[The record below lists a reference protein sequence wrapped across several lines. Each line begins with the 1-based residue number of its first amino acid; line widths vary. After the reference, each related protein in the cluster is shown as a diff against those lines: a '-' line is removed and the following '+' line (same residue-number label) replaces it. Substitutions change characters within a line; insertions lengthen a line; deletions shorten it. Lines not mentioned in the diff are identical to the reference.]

1 MADRNINDLLD
12 ELAELDNDAEINRE
26 AEDLLAREAEEDAR
40 YAADLENL
48 MNEISEIA
56 KNLQGVQQNI
66 QKRTS
71 KKAKEKLGIAYEITD
86 EKLKNPQENLTNLDE
101 LKDMENYY
109 YNLFTEANEKAKT
122 EKKWGDRRYN
132 RKLANDYQSAYD
144 MITNISGKLS
154 AFMEK
159 YKDRLEAEQVLA
171 NDGLDELENEKPLE
185 PTEPETTP
193 KKDGEEAEAPK
204 PDPKD
209 DPKPNPEGSKPKPKK
224 KPAVKKSTPKKDGE
238 EAEAPK
244 PDPKDDPK
252 PNPEGSKPKPKKKP
266 AVKKSTPKK
275 DGEEAEAPKPDP
287 KDDPKPETD
296 DAKPST
302 EGDGDAKKSSKPS
315 LLKNIDPK
323 YYGQIFKLINNTVV
337 IGSKYKYNTLDY
349 LEYELNNASIEK
361 MQELGFP
368 VDDPEKANLIKKVC
382 LKFVKASK
390 EIRKDQWLTQ
400 GDERKQGNF
409 EARKHSTQESIID
422 RNKRL
427 MKRFRISKAIAE
439 EYGLATSVEDLKNDQ
454 TSKQEAKQ
462 AVTNVKDD
470 PIFVKFYEDFK
481 QIYKLGSPTSESND
495 VLYKVHR
502 ELTEKKDENSFG
514 LKGESLKAAKLLVEQ
529 TIIARRNSW
538 KNGKKASQAE
548 IEEAQKDLGM

>member
-144 MITNISGKLS
+144 MTTNISGKLS

-193 KKDGEEAEAPK
+193 KKDEEEAEAPK

-209 DPKPNPEGSKPKPKK
+209 DPKPNPE
-224 KPAVKKSTPKKDGE
+224 D
-238 EAEAPK
+238 
-244 PDPKDDPK
+244 
-252 PNPEGSKPKPKKKP
+252 SKPKPKKKP

-529 TIIARRNSW
+529 TIIARRNFW
-538 KNGKKASQAE
+538 KNGKKTSQAE
-548 IEEAQKDLGM
+548 IEEVQKDLGM